1 MTYRTIF
8 VAVSAGSASQG
19 ALDLACSLAKRFG
32 AHIEAL
38 HVRVDPREAAVA
50 FGDGFGSPVVGE
62 LMERTAQ
69 EAEETAVRAKQQFDK
84 AIAAHGLQLAAD
96 PPAPKPGQSAALA
109 PSAAWREET
118 GFAGDLVPRAGQLCD
133 LVVLGRSDRVV
144 DQPHS
149 DVLEDTVM
157 RCGRPVLLAPAQVPA
172 GLGQSIAIAWNASP
186 EAARAIA
193 GALPFLRQA
202 KSVRVLTLGATD
214 TGDGAALVKSLGWRG
229 VAATARHLLP
239 VHGSGAGGQLLAG
252 ARDDAADM
260 LVMGGYGKA
269 PWREMLLGGATRE
282 VVGTSLL
289 PILIAH

>member
-8 VAVSAGSASQG
+8 VAVSGGSASRG
-19 ALDLACSLAKRFG
+19 ALGLSCRLARRFG
-32 AHIEAL
+32 AHVEAL
-38 HVRVDPREAAVA
+38 HVRADPRDAAVA
-50 FGDGFGSPVVGE
+50 FGDGFGSPGVGE

-69 EAEETAVRAKQQFDK
+69 EVAETATRAKQQFDK
-84 AIAAHGLQLAAD
+84 VIAEQGLKLELE
-96 PPAPKPGQSAALA
+96 PPVPKPGETAAPA
-109 PSAAWREET
+109 PSAAWREAT
-118 GFAGDLVPRAGQLCD
+118 GFAGDLVPRQGQLCD

-157 RCGRPVLLAPAQVPA
+157 RCGRPVLLAPAEPSSE
-172 GLGQSIAIAWNASP
+172 LGQTIAIAWNASP

-193 GALPFLRQA
+193 GALPLLRQA
-202 KSVRVLTLGATD
+202 KAVRVMTLGDTD
-214 TGDGAALVKSLGWRG
+214 TGDGLALVKALAWRG
-229 VAATARHLLP
+229 VAATARHILA
-239 VHGSGAGGQLLAG
+239 VRGAGPGAQLLAG
-252 ARDDAADM
+252 ARDDGADM